1 MGEGYEKGE
10 QRMGDMKWEIKKK
23 HGGFQLER
31 RGGRSIQKDKDR
43 GRTNNTKIAG

>member
-23 HGGFQLER
+23 AWRISTREEGWEVNTER
-31 RGGRSIQKDKDR
+31 
-43 GRTNNTKIAG
+43 